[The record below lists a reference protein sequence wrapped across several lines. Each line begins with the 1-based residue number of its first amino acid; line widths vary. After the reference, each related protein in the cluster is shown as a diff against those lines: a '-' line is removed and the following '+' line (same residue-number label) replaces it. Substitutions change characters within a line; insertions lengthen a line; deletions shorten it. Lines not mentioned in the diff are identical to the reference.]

1 MFPRTIC
8 LSSLLSLLIMTQ
20 TPHFHALSHG
30 NHWTAGSTV
39 ISAIEEHS
47 NKFQTTRLRSSFML
61 KGATGHCPGQDE
73 DSELSVSSTIPNGR
87 IERKVFCHF
96 YNQQAWSYNSENIS
110 LPVAQRVPRVIT
122 AYLKGFGKSDAS
134 VTVVGYR
141 RWEWVLMTLVL
152 GWLCPRKES
161 LLGYLKTWRIQKIIP
176 YIERPLQNISRNAKW

>member
-1 MFPRTIC
+1 MTI
-8 LSSLLSLLIMTQ
+8 
-20 TPHFHALSHG
+20 ALSDEG
-30 NHWTAGSTV
+30 VPDDAFEV
-39 ISAIEEHS
+39 IVYA
-47 NKFQTTRLRSSFML
+47 KV
-61 KGATGHCPGQDE
+61 ATGHCPGQDE

-141 RWEWVLMTLVL
+141 R
-152 GWLCPRKES
+152 
-161 LLGYLKTWRIQKIIP
+161 
-176 YIERPLQNISRNAKW
+176 